1 MSKREETR
9 VNVNQV
15 NNLPEINVI
24 DNTTTKGGVSANFN
38 LNDQTESESE
48 LSKLD
53 KNQVFKDV
61 DNFFCPVSFDSTE
74 LEKNLSPLVAS
85 GILSEDAKNKAIE
98 TAKKEFLQKHSDEI
112 EKANGL
118 TFAEVLQKL
127 ESNKTLF
134 EKVLQVCKVSEIKE
148 ENYIVN
154 GKVAIYR
161 ANQCQ
166 DKEGNNR
173 YDDCTLRKEINGK
186 TFTSPLYVEY
196 RDVNTSN
203 VLLSIRYYQSFLNA
217 QKSLLNKVS
226 DYKKILDYVREMIQ
240 KAKDNGFSKEQ
251 ITDIVNEV
259 YGC

>member
-1 MSKREETR
+1 MSKKEEMK
-9 VNVNQV
+9 VNANLVC
-15 NNLPEINVI
+15 NLPEVNVI

-61 DNFFCPVSFDSTE
+61 DTFFCPVSFDSTE

-112 EKANGL
+112 EKANNL

-148 ENYIVN
+148 DNHIIN

-166 DKEGNNR
+166 DKDGNHR
-173 YDDCTLRKEINGK
+173 YDDCTLIKEINGK
-186 TFTSPLYVEY
+186 TFTSPLFVEY

-203 VLLSIRYYQSFLNA
+203 VLLSIRYYQSFMNA

-251 ITDIVNEV
+251 ITDILNEV